1 MPYRRLPNTDN
12 ARIKALKT
20 AINKCANTDFNDVVV
35 SMKTLYKAKSAVGK
49 FERMCKI
56 YQQTFDTQI
65 KANKS
70 FQKQI
75 KNVRMYLSHFIQVL
89 YLAIIRNEIKQ
100 NNLSLYGLDESNL
113 LLPNLSTNE
122 MLMEWGEKIIQGEEK
137 RISNGGVPIYNPT
150 IAKVKVM
157 YSIFKDG
164 YNTQQIH
171 QRATNRTQNE
181 VVNFRKEIDLIIL
194 ELWEQVENATMDL
207 PAQKKIDRNREYGIV
222 YYYRK
227 GEVIE

>member
-20 AINKCANTDFNDVVV
+20 AINKCANTDFNDVAV

-113 LLPNLSTNE
+113 LVPNLSTNE

>member
-35 SMKTLYKAKSAVGK
+35 SMKTLHKAKSAVGK
-49 FERMCKI
+49 FERMCEI

-65 KANKS
+65 RANKT

-75 KNVRMYLSHFIQVL
+75 KNARMYLSHFIQVL
-89 YLAIIRNEIKQ
+89 HLSVIRDEIKK
-100 NNLSLYGLDESNL
+100 NNLSLYGLEESNL
-113 LLPNLSTNE
+113 LVPDLNTNE
-122 MLMEWGEKIIQGEEK
+122 MLLEWGQKIIDGEEK
-137 RISNGGVPIYNPT
+137 RIAERGVPIYNPT

-164 YNTQQIH
+164 FKTQQIH
-171 QRATNRTQNE
+171 QKATNRTQKDVE
-181 VVNFRKEIDLIIL
+181 NFRAEIDAIIL
-194 ELWEQVENATMDL
+194 ELWEQVENANVDL
-207 PAQKKIDRNREYGIV
+207 PSKKKIDKNKEYGIV

-227 GEVIE
+227 GETVE

>member
-20 AINKCANTDFNDVVV
+20 AINKCANTDFNDVAV

-194 ELWEQVENATMDL
+194 ELWEQVENVTMDL

>member
-113 LLPNLSTNE
+113 LVPNLSTNE

>member
-20 AINKCANTDFNDVVV
+20 AINKCTNTDFNDVVV
-35 SMKTLYKAKSAVGK
+35 SMRTLHKAKSAVGK
-49 FERMCKI
+49 FERMCEI
-56 YQQTFDTQI
+56 YQQTYERQI
-65 KANKS
+65 RANKA

-75 KNVRMYLSHFIQVL
+75 KNARMYLSHFIQVL
-89 YLAIIRNEIKQ
+89 HLSVIRDEIKKE
-100 NNLSLYGLDESNL
+100 NLSLYGLEESNL
-113 LLPNLSTNE
+113 LVPDLNTNE
-122 MLMEWGEKIIQGEEK
+122 MLLEWGQKIVEGEEK
-137 RISNGGVPIYNPT
+137 RIAQRGVPIYNPT

-171 QRATNRTQNE
+171 QKATSRTQKDVE
-181 VVNFRKEIDLIIL
+181 NFRAEIDTIIL
-194 ELWEQVENATMDL
+194 ELWEQVESANVDL
-207 PAQKKIDRNREYGIV
+207 PSKKKIDKNKEYGIV

-227 GEVIE
+227 GETVE

>member
-113 LLPNLSTNE
+113 LVPNLSTNE

-207 PAQKKIDRNREYGIV
+207 PAQKKMDRNREYGIV

>member
-20 AINKCANTDFNDVVV
+20 AINKCANTDFNDVAV

-207 PAQKKIDRNREYGIV
+207 PAQKKMDRNREYGIV

>member
-20 AINKCANTDFNDVVV
+20 AINKCANTDFNDVAV

>member
-12 ARIKALKT
+12 ARIRALKT
-20 AINKCANTDFNDVVV
+20 AINKCSNTDFNDVAV

-49 FERMCKI
+49 FERMCQI

-65 KANKS
+65 KANKT

-75 KNVRMYLSHFIQVL
+75 KNARMYLSHFIQVL
-89 YLAIIRNEIKQ
+89 YLSVIRNEIKPD
-100 NNLSLYGLDESNL
+100 NLSLYGLDHCNML
-113 LLPNLSTNE
+113 VPDLTTNE
-122 MLMEWGEKIIQGEEK
+122 MLIEWGEKIIEGEEK
-137 RISNGGVPIYNPT
+137 RLSSGGVPIYNPT

-164 YNTQQIH
+164 YHTQQIH

-181 VVNFRKEIDLIIL
+181 VVNFRKEIDSIIL
-194 ELWEQVENATMDL
+194 ELWEQVENSTMNL
-207 PAQKKIDRNREYGIV
+207 PTQQKIDKNKEYGIV

>member
-1 MPYRRLPNTDN
+1 MPYRRLPNTDA

-20 AINKCANTDFNDVVV
+20 AINKSSETDFNDVVV

-49 FERMCKI
+49 FERMYKTH
-56 YQQTFDTQI
+56 QQTFETQI

-75 KNVRMYLSHFIQVL
+75 KNARMYISHFVQVL
-89 YLAIIRNEIKQ
+89 YLAIIRNEIKSD
-100 NNLSLYGLDESNL
+100 NLTLYGLENSEM
-113 LLPNLSTNE
+113 LLPDISTNE
-122 MLMEWGEKIIQGEEK
+122 MLLEWGQKIISGEEQ
-137 RISNGGVPIYNPT
+137 RISEGGVPIYNPT

-164 YNTQQIH
+164 YNTQQVH
-171 QRATNRTQNE
+171 QKATNRTQGE
-181 VVNFRKEIDLIIL
+181 VVSFRAEVDEIILNLWNQVEEANIDLPPK
-194 ELWEQVENATMDL
+194 Q
-207 PAQKKIDRNREYGIV
+207 KIDENKEYGII

-227 GEVIE
+227 GEKVE

>member
-20 AINKCANTDFNDVVV
+20 AINKCANTDFNDVAV

-113 LLPNLSTNE
+113 LVPNLSTNE

-194 ELWEQVENATMDL
+194 ELWEQVENVTMDL

>member
-1 MPYRRLPNTDN
+1 MPYRRLPNTDA

-20 AINKCANTDFNDVVV
+20 AINKSSETDFNDVVV

-49 FERMCKI
+49 FERMYKT

-75 KNVRMYLSHFIQVL
+75 KNARMYISHFVQVL
-89 YLAIIRNEIKQ
+89 YLAIIRNEIKSD
-100 NNLSLYGLDESNL
+100 NLTLYGLENSEM
-113 LLPNLSTNE
+113 LLPDISTNE
-122 MLMEWGEKIIQGEEK
+122 MLLEWGQKIISGEEQ
-137 RISNGGVPIYNPT
+137 RISEGGVPIYNPT

-164 YNTQQIH
+164 YNTQQVH
-171 QRATNRTQNE
+171 QKATNRTQGE
-181 VVNFRKEIDLIIL
+181 VVSFRAEVDEIILNLWNQVEEANIDLPPK
-194 ELWEQVENATMDL
+194 Q
-207 PAQKKIDRNREYGIV
+207 KIDENKEYGII

-227 GEVIE
+227 GEKVE

>member
-194 ELWEQVENATMDL
+194 ELWEQVENVTMDL